1 MRFLPTVMHGV
12 ADYVVALVVLGL
24 PYIYGM
30 HGTSKAFLLVL
41 GAAALFYSLLTEYEL
56 GLLPVIPFRI
66 HLALDKLFAAL
77 MLVGSVLIPF
87 PQNSRLVVGGLGVL
101 SFLVVVSTRRDRTE
115 PAPTNST

>member
-1 MRFLPTVMHGV
+1 MISTTQAGVYAMRFLPTVMHGV
-12 ADYVVALVVLGL
+12 ADHVVALVVLGL

-56 GLLPVIPFRI
+56 GFLPVIPFRI

-77 MLVGSVLIPF
+77 KTKVLGLDGERIASADAIPA
-87 PQNSRLVVGGLGVL
+87 R
-101 SFLVVVSTRRDRTE
+101 TRAAYDRCDRQF
-115 PAPTNST
+115 N